1 MGLGTD
7 PVVELADLRE
17 NQEEPRQG
25 LLQGDL
31 LRSESYQGWVRWGFK
46 LKVERAQN
54 HKSQALPR
62 VQSGDDASPRC

>member
-1 MGLGTD
+1 MLGTD
-7 PVVELADLRE
+7 LVVELADLRE

-31 LRSESYQGWVRWGFK
+31 LRSESYQGWVRWGFE

-54 HKSQALPR
+54 HKSRALPR
-62 VQSGDDASPRC
+62 VQNGDDASPRC